1 MKFSR
6 SCDSQNSLHIVL
18 RYTSSR
24 HDDDSTSCLSSVVNL
39 STNRILRVRAIYD
52 FFFFIYADVGE
63 IADLLNERGDPLCA
77 LEARARTS
85 GGQYTLYAAYGNNIC
100 NRSQNDTEKAFRKT
114 MGSFFFCGINGLW
127 RWEMCLRGPQTG
139 REPCQRRDGMSLPSR
154 RRPFPSSESAMTE
167 RTKKKSISNEMTF
180 YGEKELQVWRTSQCY
195 ARKSTEDTCTR
206 RFVASVSMRP
216 SRVSTPIT
224 TPSAP
229 LLLANSMSAS
239 MASISASEYRPRHTA
254 VNSVKL
260 GKG

>member
-1 MKFSR
+1 M
-6 SCDSQNSLHIVL
+6 
-18 RYTSSR
+18 
-24 HDDDSTSCLSSVVNL
+24 
-39 STNRILRVRAIYD
+39 
-52 FFFFIYADVGE
+52 
-63 IADLLNERGDPLCA
+63 
-77 LEARARTS
+77 
-85 GGQYTLYAAYGNNIC
+85 
-100 NRSQNDTEKAFRKT
+100 
-114 MGSFFFCGINGLW
+114 
-127 RWEMCLRGPQTG
+127 
-139 REPCQRRDGMSLPSR
+139 PSR
-154 RRPFPSSESAMTE
+154 ASDRSRAMSKARWNVTSIPAAAFPFVRE
-167 RTKKKSISNEMTF
+167 RYDRKNEKKKSISNEMTF

-229 LLLANSMSAS
+229 LLFANSMSAS